1 MERQFI
7 IHECK
12 DLDVG
17 ITETELRR
25 RFILAVMYFS
35 DGRTSHSGSISD
47 WWWTTHVLPVLL
59 HGEPK
64 QQDEWLDFA
73 ESLDDGLH
81 HWSAG
86 DGIGYL
92 VETFRKMPKVK

>member
-1 MERQFI
+1 MERQFEI
-7 IHECK
+7 REFGKMNH
-12 DLDVG
+12 G
-17 ITETELRR
+17 YITETELRR
-25 RFILAVMYFS
+25 RVEKVFKDHGDDISFS
-35 DGRTSHSGSISD
+35 DFYWHDI
-47 WWWTTHVLPVLL
+47 VLPTLL

-64 QQDEWLDFA
+64 QKDEWLDFA

-92 VETFRKMPKVK
+92 VETFRKMPRGK